1 MPEGTQL
8 DGTILGTI
16 WVGSGIAISTL
27 VQLVTSWIRGTNHTC
42 NKEATLATMT
52 ADISWIKE
60 VLQEE
65 RKVEVIVKA
74 LALGGKK
81 NKG

>member
-1 MPEGTQL
+1 
-8 DGTILGTI
+8 
-16 WVGSGIAISTL
+16 
-27 VQLVTSWIRGTNHTC
+27 
-42 NKEATLATMT
+42 MT

-65 RKVEVIVKA
+65 RQVEVIVKA